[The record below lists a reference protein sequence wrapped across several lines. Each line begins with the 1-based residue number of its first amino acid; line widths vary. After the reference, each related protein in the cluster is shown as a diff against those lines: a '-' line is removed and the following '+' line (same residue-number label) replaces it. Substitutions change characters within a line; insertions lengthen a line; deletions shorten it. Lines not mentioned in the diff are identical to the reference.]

1 MNPTLVI
8 VGATGGIGQG
18 LVAEAL
24 QSGYRVVAV
33 ARDRARLDAL
43 AARFHAHPAL
53 DTLAASVADDA
64 SASALVQA
72 LKRRAVR
79 YAGVVV
85 AINAPLARARL
96 VERDGTFLADSL
108 AANVVAHFVA
118 ARHLVPMLA
127 ELSPGALYLA
137 LNGAAADFPWA
148 GYGHVSVGAAA
159 LRMLGRVLREEYAES
174 GVRIQQLQLDRHV
187 KTHRS
192 GDCECP
198 GWLAASDVARRV
210 VELVRGSRGVVP
222 VVHLDHHAAASAAAT
237 RNPTSSKE
245 LQ

>member
-18 LVAEAL
+18 LMAEAL
-24 QSGYRVVAV
+24 QAGYRVVAV
-33 ARDRARLDAL
+33 ARDGARLAAL
-43 AARFHAHPAL
+43 AARFHAHPGL
-53 DTLAASVADDA
+53 ETIAASVADDA
-64 SASALVQA
+64 SAAALVQA
-72 LKRRAVR
+72 LKRRAAR

-85 AINAPLARARL
+85 SINAPLARAKL
-96 VERDGTFLADSL
+96 VERDGSFLADSL
-108 AANVVAHFVA
+108 GANVVAHFVA

-198 GWLAASDVARRV
+198 GWLAASDVGRRV
-210 VELVRGSRGVVP
+210 VELVRSSRGVVP
-222 VVHLDHHAAASAAAT
+222 VVHLDHHVAAAAAT
-237 RNPTSSKE
+237 TPDTTSSKE